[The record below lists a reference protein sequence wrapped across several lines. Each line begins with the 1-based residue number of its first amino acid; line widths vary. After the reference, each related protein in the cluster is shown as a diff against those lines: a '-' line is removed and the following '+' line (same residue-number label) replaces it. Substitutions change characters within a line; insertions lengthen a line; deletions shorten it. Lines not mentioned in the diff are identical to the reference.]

1 METVK
6 VWDVFQE
13 NTPSINTEDVVTNV
27 PNKVNVSNWTP
38 VKVIY
43 WTKEFW
49 DLVVQVS
56 NFGIDIVKPNEKAVW
71 WFEQL
76 CFFSYLYP
84 LTQFLNECM
93 NKRETPVS
101 SDTTIEKDIPYN
113 WIHND

>member
-1 METVK
+1 METTK

-13 NTPSINTEDVVTNV
+13 NTPSINTEEVITDAPTQ
-27 PNKVNVSNWTP
+27 VNVSNGTP
-38 VKVIY
+38 LKVIY

-56 NFGIDIVKPNEKAVW
+56 NYGIDIVKPNENVVW

-93 NKRETPVS
+93 DRRNNITNNTV
-101 SDTTIEKDIPYN
+101 DIEKVSYN